1 MLDTSLSIG
10 FRYRLFICYTAWLK
24 SGNKVNLMLEKQ
36 RHHLLIELLAELG
49 YASVPVLS
57 EKLKASEATIR
68 RDITKL
74 SKRNMLTKIRGGA
87 QSNELNEKP
96 TERKHLKGSVFLADT
111 EQNREI
117 KSLIADQA
125 VSLCEEGESIIIN
138 GGSSTFMM
146 KNALAKRNLNILT
159 NSFALA
165 QELTENSENQI
176 TLPGGELYRKQSI
189 ILSSFENDGISN
201 YHGTK
206 MFMGTPAIGE
216 FGLMETDPL
225 LVLSEQKLLKQ
236 ADQLIVLADSTKIG
250 KRSSLILCSL
260 DKVDILITDS
270 NIEVKYLELFRKHGV
285 QVITVKMPKSN

>member
-1 MLDTSLSIG
+1 
-10 FRYRLFICYTAWLK
+10 
-24 SGNKVNLMLEKQ
+24 MLEKQ
-36 RHHLLIELLAELG
+36 RHHLLLELLAEMG

-57 EKLKASEATIR
+57 NKLKASEATIR

-74 SKRNMLTKIRGGA
+74 SKRKALTKIRGGA
-87 QSNELNEKP
+87 QSNNVSSQIH
-96 TERKHLKGSVFLADT
+96 ERRHLKGSVFLADT
-111 EQNREI
+111 EQNKDI
-117 KSLIADQA
+117 KALIAEKA

-146 KNALAKRNLNILT
+146 KDALASRHLNILT

-165 QELTENSENQI
+165 QELADNSDNQV

-201 YHGTK
+201 YHGSK

-216 FGLMETDPL
+216 FGLMETDPM

-236 ADQLIVLADSTKIG
+236 ADQLIVLADSSKIG

-260 DKVDILITDS
+260 DKVNILITD
-270 NIEVKYLELFRKHGV
+270 NKVEPRFLELFEKHKI
-285 QVITVKMPKSN
+285 QVITVAVPDSE